1 MILKRPRRALVLT
14 TEDARHPFRRSL
26 PPHVCANLVEDE
38 VEDGGDR
45 PTPRSF
51 RQAFNEDW
59 RSLLTT
65 YCAGFVA
72 VVTFIA

>member
-1 MILKRPRRALVLT
+1 MTLKRPRRALVLT

-38 VEDGGDR
+38 VKDGGDR
-45 PTPRSF
+45 PARSF
-51 RQAFNEDW
+51 HQALNEDW